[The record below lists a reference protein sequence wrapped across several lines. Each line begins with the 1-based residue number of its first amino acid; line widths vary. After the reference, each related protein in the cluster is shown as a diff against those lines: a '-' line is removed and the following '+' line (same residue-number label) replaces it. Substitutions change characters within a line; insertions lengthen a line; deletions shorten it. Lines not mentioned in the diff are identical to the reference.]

1 MPKFVKIDKT
11 YPFIVSGRN
20 AMTLPPP
27 PQVSGLPFIGSAL
40 DFLNRPIEFF
50 LESYQKYG
58 PVFQISVAN
67 QKYVVMAG
75 LEANQFMAQ
84 DQDEVFSSEP
94 LFGEFAQQMGSA
106 NFLVAIDGTSHRH
119 MRKVMQRGYSKSGL
133 APHLDEFARLTY
145 ETAHSWEPRKTIFA
159 RDSFQ
164 RLVTEQLGTA
174 LTNHS
179 SKAHFDAIR
188 IYLGTLLNVLVIK
201 RQPRVLLAMP
211 RYQNA
216 RRKVMEFA
224 QQVVDEHRARVDTE
238 DYAPDLVDDLLAAL
252 DWNGDPIKD
261 DDLLAATIGPFFAG
275 MDTVANTMGF
285 MIYAILKHPDVYE
298 RIQAE
303 VDEHFADGIPPW
315 RELPKMEALYATTIE
330 TLRRYPVAPFTPRG
344 VTKAFDFAGH
354 HIANGLTHFLPE
366 HFPEPWT
373 FDINRYIKPNKQHK
387 QGVGVFAPYTL
398 GPHTCLGAGVAEVQL
413 MITAGAMLRAVK
425 LELEYPD
432 YEIVTK
438 LMPIPG
444 PDPKFKIRVVEHRP
458 L

>member
-1 MPKFVKIDKT
+1 MP
-11 YPFIVSGRN
+11 
-20 AMTLPPP
+20 LPAPP
-27 PQVSGLPFIGSAL
+27 KVAGLPLIGNAL

-58 PVFQISVAN
+58 PVFHISAAN

-106 NFLVAIDGTSHRH
+106 NFLVAIDGASHRH

-133 APHLDEFARLTY
+133 APHLEEFTRLTY
-145 ETAHSWEPRKTIFA
+145 ETAHSWEPGKTIYA

-201 RQPRVLLAMP
+201 RQPRVLLGLP

-252 DWNGDPIKD
+252 DWNGDPIKE

-285 MIYAILKHPDVYE
+285 MVYAILKDPDVYE

-303 VDEHFADGIPPW
+303 VDEHFADGVPPY
-315 RELPKMEALYATTIE
+315 RQLPKLEALYAATIE

-344 VTKAFDFAGH
+344 VRQPFDFAGH
-354 HIANGLTHFLPE
+354 HIEAGQNIIIANGLTHFLPE
-366 HFPEPWT
+366 FFPDPWQ
-373 FDINRYIKPNKQHK
+373 FDIDRYIAPNKQHR
-387 QGVGVFAPYTL
+387 QGLGVFAPYTL
-398 GPHTCLGAGVAEVQL
+398 GPHTCLGAGAAEVQL
-413 MITAGAMLRAVK
+413 MVTVGAMLRAVK
-425 LELEYPD
+425 LELESPD

-444 PDPKFKIRVVEHRP
+444 PDPKFKIRVVEHRSI
-458 L
+458 